1 MLLQIA
7 DVLTAEEVR
16 AVRLILAEAEWVDG
30 RATSGYQASAVKRNA
45 QVKEGSKGAL
55 AASEIVLKGLARSP
69 VFMSAAL
76 PLRVFPPMFNSYAGG
91 QMFGNHIDT
100 AVRQLVTTG
109 QRIRTDVSAT
119 LFLTPPGEY
128 EGGDLVVEDSYGEH
142 RVKLA
147 SGGMVL
153 YPATSLH
160 RVEPVTS
167 GNRVSSFFWVQS
179 MIRQDSQRTLL
190 YELDTAIQQVA
201 AVADDASKKAAVQ
214 LTGVYHNL
222 LRQWAEM

>member
-7 DVLTAEEVR
+7 NVLTADEVR
-16 AVRLILAEAEWVDG
+16 DVRLILAEAEWVDG

-45 QVKEGSKGAL
+45 QVKEGSKGAV
-55 AASEIVLKGLARSP
+55 AAGEIVLKGLARSP

-119 LFLTPPGEY
+119 LFLTPPEEY
-128 EGGDLVVEDSYGEH
+128 EGGDLVVEDAYGEH
-142 RVKLA
+142 RVKLE
-147 SGGMVL
+147 SGAMVL

-179 MIRQDSQRTLL
+179 MIRQDTQRTLL
-190 YELDTAIQQVA
+190 YEMDTAIQQVA
-201 AVADDASKKAAVQ
+201 GLADEVSKKASVA